1 MTFAWGGGNY
11 AGPGQPIRF
20 TPAGVL
26 GLITAGVVR
35 VRVAVVG
42 VFSGANRRAIALPI
56 RRVPLAA
63 ASYVMSTLLTG
74 TGKRFRTIK
83 ALPIIHGMEGI

>member
-1 MTFAWGGGNY
+1 MTFAWGGGNF

-26 GLITAGVVR
+26 GLITEGVVR
-35 VRVAVVG
+35 VRAAVIG
-42 VFSGANRRAIALPI
+42 VFSSASRQAIALPI

-63 ASYVMSTLLTG
+63 ASFFVSTLLTG
-74 TGKRFRTIK
+74 NGKRFRTIK
-83 ALPIIHGMEGI
+83 ALPVIQGIEGI